1 MVYKIGLNEMCRIYT
16 NGALC
21 LPTIFYGWIVP
32 KKKKKKIRCISLD
45 NEFAI
50 IFYFHLVLVFHMSL
64 EVLVFHMSL
73 ELFFFLF

>member
-1 MVYKIGLNEMCRIYT
+1 MGLYAYPPSSMDE
-16 NGALC
+16 LSQ
-21 LPTIFYGWIVP
+21 